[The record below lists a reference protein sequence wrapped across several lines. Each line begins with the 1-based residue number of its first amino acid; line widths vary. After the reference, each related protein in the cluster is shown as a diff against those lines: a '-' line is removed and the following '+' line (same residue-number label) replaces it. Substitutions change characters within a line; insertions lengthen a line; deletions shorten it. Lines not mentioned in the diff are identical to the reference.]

1 MRLLEIKQAILA
13 EASAADSKY
22 PPGFAFILSSGNSKS
37 KEKFLAA
44 ANTLNLNLEDEITK
58 QAGNQPIEGS
68 HIVIGNGGNIVVFTD
83 SNNRRFSTDATGPT
97 YRELLVKPG
106 ANRGEVAEG
115 ILGAAMFAKFIAR
128 KANGEIGAVTQ
139 GDVWKVLRGLKQS
152 GSDEYSVTVEDANHE
167 YADKISFVL
176 RLKAAPY
183 RALTGGGSG
192 EGYEDLV
199 SSTVAYVNDGHV
211 DRYSK
216 YFYVNGRPDVIKVIS
231 DGVSGETERKT
242 DVDLQILD
250 HKTGQLRNSRLSISL
265 KAGPVKQFGQV
276 GGNTFESMQTLFGAF
291 GVKGV
296 EVMRSHFEE
305 MYQED
310 PIKALRQMYSQM
322 TRYFA
327 GEVEGANNREE
338 YKFVNQV
345 AQAIAYFAT
354 KGDPGVSLV
363 QLDKG
368 TYKILRFSNL
378 ERKLDTIDLTAEYS
392 VGSSGYPTI
401 TIRDIN
407 TPGTKGHLIY
417 IRAKKESKKDGSAY
431 TRNLIEKGHLLT
443 DLTSTAK

>member
-13 EASAADSKY
+13 EASAGDPKY
-22 PPGFAFILSSGNSKS
+22 PPGFAFILSSSNSKN
-37 KEKFLAA
+37 KETFLAA
-44 ANTLNLNLEDEITK
+44 ANTLNLDLSDEITK
-58 QAGNQPIEGS
+58 QAGNQPIAGS
-68 HIVIGNGGNIVVFTD
+68 HIVIGKGGNIVVFTD
-83 SNNRRFSTDATGPT
+83 GNNRRFSIDAGSSA
-97 YRELLVKPG
+97 YSDLFVKPG

-139 GDVWKVLRGLKQS
+139 GDVWKVLRGLNQS
-152 GSDEYSVTVEDANHE
+152 GSDEYSVSVEDANHE

-183 RALTGGGSG
+183 KALTGTGSG

-199 SSTVAYVNDGHV
+199 SSSIAYVNDGHA

-216 YFYVNGRPDVIKVIS
+216 YFYVNGRPDVIRVIS
-231 DGVSGETERKT
+231 DGVSGESERKT
-242 DVDLQILD
+242 DVDLEVLD
-250 HKTGQLRNSRLSISL
+250 HKTGQLKKSKLSISL

-291 GVKGV
+291 GVKGL

-310 PIKALRQMYSQM
+310 PMKALRQMYSQM

-327 GEVEGANNREE
+327 NEVEGASNREE
-338 YKFVNQV
+338 YQFVQQV
-345 AQAIAYFAT
+345 AKAIAYFAT
-354 KGDPGVSLV
+354 KDDPTVSLV

-401 TIRDIN
+401 TIRDSN
-407 TPGTKGHLIY
+407 TPGTKGDLIY

-443 DLTSTAK
+443 ELASAAK